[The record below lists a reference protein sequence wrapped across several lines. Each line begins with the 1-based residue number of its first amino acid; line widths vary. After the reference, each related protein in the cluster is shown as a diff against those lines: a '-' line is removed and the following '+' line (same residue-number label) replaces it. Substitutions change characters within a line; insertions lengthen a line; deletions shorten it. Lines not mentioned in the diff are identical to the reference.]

1 MNEQEIIQDVPGY
14 LTRVGMFYLI
24 SKHQEVM
31 YQTRGM
37 FHLIS
42 KQITLERVF
51 YLISKQRRKEGKEK
65 GEHVERRHATQLLIH
80 ETDYELSDSRYCIKH
95 CFDSLIHL

>member
-1 MNEQEIIQDVPGY
+1 MNEQEIIQDVPGHQ
-14 LTRVGMFYLI
+14 TRVGMFYLI

-31 YQTRGM
+31 HQTRGM

-51 YLISKQRRKEGKEK
+51 YLISKHRS
-65 GEHVERRHATQLLIH
+65 VERRRVLKGDMQRSCLYMKLI
-80 ETDYELSDSRYCIKH
+80 TRY
-95 CFDSLIHL
+95 LILDIA

>member
-24 SKHQEVM
+24 SKHQQVM

-51 YLISKQRRKEGKEK
+51 YLISKHRS
-65 GEHVERRHATQLLIH
+65 VERRRVLKGDMQLSCLYMKLI
-80 ETDYELSDSRYCIKH
+80 TRY
-95 CFDSLIHL
+95 LILDNA